1 VMSLTTNTDLAFGL
15 YIDVVA
21 KSWFEQLKGMSD
33 GGDVLSTALLHNH
46 AGYHQLGHLS

>member
-1 VMSLTTNTDLAFGL
+1 MSLTTNTDLAFGL

-33 GGDVLSTALLHNH
+33 GGGCPFYGAIT
-46 AGYHQLGHLS
+46 